1 LTMQAYGDQ
10 VDTCPGVEPAVQEL
24 KLGRT
29 GWELKEPESGAEG
42 GEAAITYAAGAART
56 PARCPRNLR

>member
-1 LTMQAYGDQ
+1 
-10 VDTCPGVEPAVQEL
+10 VQEL